1 MSLGISLR
9 NSMLSRDLGMA
20 VSWLF
25 VEPSFQEDKGKKVF
39 EMLDDIKEAFAS
51 LVSRIDWMDGQ
62 TKTATLEKNRKM
74 ESQIGFPDWLF
85 DEDILNEYYEG
96 VRDTLSIGSLIIAY
110 LNVPLT
116 NRMNL
121 RAFR

>member
-1 MSLGISLR
+1 
-9 NSMLSRDLGMA
+9 MA

-25 VEPSFQEDKGKKVF
+25 VDPSFHESKGKKVF

-51 LVSRIDWMDGQ
+51 LVLRTDWMDKQ

-85 DEDILNEYYEG
+85 DEKMLNEYYEG
-96 VRDTLSIGSLIIAY
+96 VGRLHCLLLILPMVNTLSADEF
-110 LNVPLT
+110 
-116 NRMNL
+116 
-121 RAFR
+121 AFR

>member
-1 MSLGISLR
+1 
-9 NSMLSRDLGMA
+9 MLSRNLGMA

-25 VEPSFQEDKGKKVF
+25 VEPSFQEDKGKKVS

-51 LVSRIDWMDGQ
+51 LVSRTDWMDRQ

-85 DEDILNEYYEG
+85 HEDILNEYYEG
-96 VRDTLSIGSLIIAY
+96 VRDTSSIVPLIIAL
-110 LNVPLT
+110 LNAPLT
-116 NRMNL
+116 NGMDL
-121 RAFR
+121 HAFR